1 MNAQRNFFSAIVL
14 LAGSGMAHAAGAA
27 ASAEPANVTDAQ
39 ENAGVAVME
48 EVIVTANPNDFPTME
63 FLMARLRELP
73 PIEIVTVTAKY
84 PADLQ
89 TDTVAATRWQ
99 GPERLPP
106 VVRVYRA
113 SPPSFDAAGPVEFT
127 VADAAAVTVAWEL
140 DPASIEMAE
149 QEFLPELPD
158 VDPDSDPGHILRF

>member
-1 MNAQRNFFSAIVL
+1 MNAQRNFFSAIAL

-27 ASAEPANVTDAQ
+27 ASAEPANIADAQ
-39 ENAGVAVME
+39 ASAGAAVME
-48 EVIVTANPNDFPTME
+48 EVIVTASPNDFPTME

-89 TDTVAATRWQ
+89 TETVAATQWQ
-99 GPERLPP
+99 EPERLPP

-113 SPPSFDAAGPVEFT
+113 SPPSFDAAGPVEFR
-127 VADAAAVTVAWEL
+127 VADTAAVTVAWEL
-140 DPASIEMAE
+140 DPASVEMAE
-149 QEFLPELPD
+149 QEFVPKLPD
-158 VDPDSDPGHILRF
+158 LDADSDPAHILRF